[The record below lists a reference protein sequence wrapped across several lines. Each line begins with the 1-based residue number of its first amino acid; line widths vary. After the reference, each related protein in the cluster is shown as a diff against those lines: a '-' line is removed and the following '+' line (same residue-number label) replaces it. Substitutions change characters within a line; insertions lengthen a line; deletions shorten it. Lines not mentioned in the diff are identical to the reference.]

1 MDRKN
6 KIASIIAT
14 AAAFA
19 FVTAPITS
27 TLVQAKGK
35 KIFCY
40 GVNSC
45 KGKSD
50 CSTAEAVCK
59 GENTCKGKGYLSM
72 TAEQCKKAGGTIK
85 IPPLIIK

>member
-1 MDRKN
+1 MD
-6 KIASIIAT
+6 KITSIIAT
-14 AAAFA
+14 AAALA
-19 FVTAPITS
+19 FVTAPISS
-27 TLVQAKGK
+27 TLVQAKEN

-59 GENTCKGKGYLSM
+59 GENTCKGRGYLSM
-72 TAEQCKKAGGTIK
+72 TKEQCKKAGGKVK